1 MKFIVDNFGGFTI
14 ENFFMKNDK
23 RLLKIYKKL
32 LRYFG
37 PQYWWPAETPFEVMV
52 GAILTQNTAWPNV
65 EKAIANLKKEN
76 VLSLK
81 NMQRLSLNKLA
92 RLIRP
97 SGFYNQKA
105 KKLRNFLNFLS
116 SLYRG
121 RINKIHLIKTKD
133 LRKALLG
140 VSGIG
145 QETADSILL
154 YALGRPAFVVDAYT
168 KRIFSRH
175 GIISPGASYEEIQE
189 IFMSSLPKKI
199 KLYNEY
205 HALIVVTGKKYC
217 KKNIPSCKN
226 CPLRLRQG

>member
-1 MKFIVDNFGGFTI
+1 
-14 ENFFMKNDK
+14 MKNDK
-23 RLLKIYKKL
+23 CLIKIYKKL
-32 LRYFG
+32 LRHFG

-81 NMQRLSLNKLA
+81 NMQRLSLKKLA

-105 KKLRNFLNFLS
+105 KKLRTFLIFL
-116 SLYRG
+116 LNLKQG
-121 RINKIHLIKTKD
+121 RINKIRLIKTKD
-133 LRKALLG
+133 LRKALLE
-140 VSGIG
+140 VNGIG

-154 YALGRPAFVVDAYT
+154 YALGRPTFVVDAYT

-175 GIISPGASYEEIQE
+175 GIIPPGASYEEIQE
-189 IFMSSLPKKI
+189 IFMSNLPKKI

-205 HALIVVTGKKYC
+205 HALIVATGKKYC
-217 KKNIPSCKN
+217 KKNVPFCKN
-226 CPLRLRQG
+226 CPLKLVKRIKNMIY